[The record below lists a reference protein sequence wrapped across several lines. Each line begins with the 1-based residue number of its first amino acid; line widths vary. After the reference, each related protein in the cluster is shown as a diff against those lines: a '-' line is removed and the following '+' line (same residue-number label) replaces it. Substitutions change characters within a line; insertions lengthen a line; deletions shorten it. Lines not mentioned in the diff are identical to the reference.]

1 MARWASWLSL
11 YPLESS
17 SPRQAGIHSRFPR
30 SLFLCALGLGQYA
43 IGFLL
48 PAEYFFH
55 MFNCVCECT
64 DFKHNFKSE
73 KETKIA
79 LGSLAELPRVLSDIR
94 LRIEEVL

>member
-1 MARWASWLSL
+1 MNV
-11 YPLESS
+11 
-17 SPRQAGIHSRFPR
+17 
-30 SLFLCALGLGQYA
+30 LFD
-43 IGFLL
+43 
-48 PAEYFFH
+48 
-55 MFNCVCECT
+55 CVCECT

>member
-1 MARWASWLSL
+1 M
-11 YPLESS
+11 
-17 SPRQAGIHSRFPR
+17 
-30 SLFLCALGLGQYA
+30 
-43 IGFLL
+43 
-48 PAEYFFH
+48 
-55 MFNCVCECT
+55 